1 MMRAR
6 FGLALAG
13 CTAFITVAAGAAAQ
27 PAHTIAPS
35 TAAMRRALEPSM
47 ERVIILE
54 RYLGTVV
61 GLTKHPSRMTRSDG
75 FVYLSD
81 LAPVMRQFAELG
93 NRASYLP
100 LRQFLERSMV
110 RENGAEAQLSRRYR
124 ADAPFER
131 ATPYGYLWTS
141 KALLEGWRS
150 LGDTASAQLLAR
162 LNPAAVG
169 AAPGRGEMYKLSTDC
184 GDALDVVRSD
194 PAPARAVLARA
205 RTFVGS
211 AAARQE
217 QLAMGV
223 SASEGEVDL
232 LSCLTRAG
240 LALNNPDATVRYLD
254 RLLDLL
260 HPFLAHSGRT
270 DLGTGADVLLTLHRV
285 REAGPKWSAPSPAGG
300 R

>member
-27 PAHTIAPS
+27 PSNSSAPS
-35 TAAMRRALEPSM
+35 AAAMRRALEPSM
-47 ERVIILE
+47 ERVLILE
-54 RYLGTVV
+54 RYFGTVV

-93 NRASYLP
+93 ERESYLA
-100 LRQFLERSMV
+100 LRQFLERGMV
-110 RENGAEAQLSRRYR
+110 RENGAEVQLSRRYR
-124 ADAPFER
+124 ADAPFEL
-131 ATPYGYLWTS
+131 ATPSGYLWTG

-162 LNPAAVG
+162 INPG
-169 AAPGRGEMYKLSTDC
+169 AAGTAAGRGEMYKLSTDC

-194 PAPARAVLARA
+194 PAPARAVLVRA

-211 AAARQE
+211 PAARKE

-223 SASEGEVDL
+223 TAAEGEVDL
-232 LSCLTRAG
+232 LSCLTRVG
-240 LALNNPDATVRYLD
+240 LALNNPDVAVRYLD
-254 RLLDLL
+254 RMLDVLQPLLT
-260 HPFLAHSGRT
+260 HSGRT